1 MNASIIDTKTGTDV
15 HFLKQYW

>member
-15 HFLKQYW
+15 HILKQYW